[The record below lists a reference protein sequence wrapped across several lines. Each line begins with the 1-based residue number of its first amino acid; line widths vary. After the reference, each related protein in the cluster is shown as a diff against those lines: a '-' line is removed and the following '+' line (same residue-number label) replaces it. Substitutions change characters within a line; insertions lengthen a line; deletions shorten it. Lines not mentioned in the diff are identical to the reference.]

1 MAFEEEVA
9 GVDPRL
15 EIPSAV
21 IKGAEPCLRLGSEVS
36 SVEVEVDDCCD
47 DGNTG
52 MAEGRLNN
60 PPPDISVELT
70 YRLVN

>member
-1 MAFEEEVA
+1 VAFEEEVA

-36 SVEVEVDDCCD
+36 SVEVEVDCCD

-60 PPPDISVELT
+60 PPPDISAELT